1 MTSLYGTPRLLTVVL
16 VIVKARR
23 HTCTLVLHLCQQFY
37 CRNINCPINVS
48 FQLPVITNLRN
59 PALKPRHWE
68 HIQQIFGYHF
78 TEEEPLTL
86 GLLNKI
92 DAFDHTEAI
101 EEVSGQASSEASL
114 EGILKKVRLCIIG
127 RSVVNGYSM
136 QCYRRFKDQFY
147 CRDKL
152 NLLYRREYFTGKYT
166 IRKTHTCTKLHPGPE
181 WHIFH
186 ILTSEDIDDV
196 ISRFFTV
203 VCVNSR

>member
-1 MTSLYGTPRLLTVVL
+1 MFSRGFFL
-16 VIVKARR
+16 
-23 HTCTLVLHLCQQFY
+23 
-37 CRNINCPINVS
+37 S

-114 EGILKKVRLCIIG
+114 EGILKKVTIKTLLDYGLSRTAKYSFVIWKLG
-127 RSVVNGYSM
+127 SLSNDNG
-136 QCYRRFKDQFY
+136 DGNENVT
-147 CRDKL
+147 
-152 NLLYRREYFTGKYT
+152 NL
-166 IRKTHTCTKLHPGPE
+166 
-181 WHIFH
+181 HIY
-186 ILTSEDIDDV
+186 
-196 ISRFFTV
+196 
-203 VCVNSR
+203 

>member
-1 MTSLYGTPRLLTVVL
+1 MILATVIIVL
-16 VIVKARR
+16 
-23 HTCTLVLHLCQQFY
+23 
-37 CRNINCPINVS
+37 

-114 EGILKKVRLCIIG
+114 EGILKKVC
-127 RSVVNGYSM
+127 
-136 QCYRRFKDQFY
+136 F
-147 CRDKL
+147 
-152 NLLYRREYFTGKYT
+152 
-166 IRKTHTCTKLHPGPE
+166 
-181 WHIFH
+181 
-186 ILTSEDIDDV
+186 
-196 ISRFFTV
+196 
-203 VCVNSR
+203 